1 MSDTPPE
8 VRKRF
13 REMMLA
19 RSPIERM
26 RMGSEMLD
34 SARAMVLASLPAGM
48 PEGERRAALF
58 LRFYSR
64 DFDEPE
70 RARILEAL
78 RAGPDA
84 TGAPGPNESGSGAT
98 REG

>member
-1 MSDTPPE
+1 MSATNDTPPA

-26 RMGSEMLD
+26 RMCSDMFD
-34 SARAMVLASLPAGM
+34 SARAIVLASLPADM

-64 DFDEPE
+64 DFDEKE
-70 RARILEAL
+70 QARILEAL
-78 RAGPDA
+78 RGGNPEPQAA
-84 TGAPGPNESGSGAT
+84 SGS
-98 REG
+98 

>member
-1 MSDTPPE
+1 MPAMNDTPPH

-19 RSPIERM
+19 KSPAERV
-26 RMGSEMLD
+26 RMCSEMFD
-34 SARAMVLASLPAGM
+34 SARAMVLASLPADM

-70 RARILEAL
+70 RERILEAL
-78 RAGPDA
+78 RRRCTEPQEA
-84 TGAPGPNESGSGAT
+84 SG
-98 REG
+98 R